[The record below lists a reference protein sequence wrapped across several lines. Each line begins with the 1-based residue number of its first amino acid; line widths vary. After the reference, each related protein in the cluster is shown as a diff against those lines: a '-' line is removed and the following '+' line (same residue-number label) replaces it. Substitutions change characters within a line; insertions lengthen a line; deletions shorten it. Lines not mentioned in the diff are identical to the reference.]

1 MNNYQS
7 ARHTLACASSVMSNV
22 QESAENAIYSDESYD
37 NEKVPFKMYFVF
49 SFDLK
54 MIISF
59 ETNMFFVES
68 SSWRFYFALTAIDV
82 KK

>member
-59 ETNMFFVES
+59 ETNMFFVEFKLQILFRS
-68 SSWRFYFALTAIDV
+68 YCN
-82 KK
+82 